1 MPLPT
6 VPETYPAILRV
17 LLRLGGAGRLREVL
31 PLVTEE
37 FPEIAP
43 EDVALTRKQGGSLW
57 KNRVEWGRMH
67 LVRVGYIDNSQRGVW
82 ALTDAGREAAQ
93 RALDGTFKMPP
104 RPQSL
109 KEAGIAKPEQAP
121 EPPAPAIS
129 DEINDAISERPQ
141 PPEPPG
147 PVLPPPVAGF
157 RAVAEPT
164 ADAGDYDADS
174 DEPSDDDDA
183 PEAAAPALSVV
194 ASHPE
199 RIADGLESA
208 AVDSGSPARLEAAI
222 AEALRFLGFE
232 AEHIGGSGRADV
244 VAYAELGVDRYSVV
258 LDAKSSGQ
266 GRVMEGQIDWVTIQE
281 HQRRER
287 ADLSCVVGPA
297 FAAGRLPERAREY
310 RTRLLDAGQLARVV
324 RLHAESPLNLA
335 ELRPL
340 FSDQPDIDAV
350 LRDLA
355 TASSERARRARLLRR
370 LLDTIDNLNR
380 AQPDAVLAKPDL
392 LLGSMLA
399 QPGEPQGTTRAEIEG
414 ALNLLETAG
423 ILRRSNGEGYVSQ
436 TTTSGAEQILAA
448 LAGAPD
454 PNAAPSQSGSLA
466 RAI

>member
-109 KEAGIAKPEQAP
+109 KEAGIAKPEPAP
-121 EPPAPAIS
+121 EPPA
-129 DEINDAISERPQ
+129 INDAISERPQ
-141 PPEPPG
+141 PPDPPG

-164 ADAGDYDADS
+164 ADAGGYDADS
-174 DEPSDDDDA
+174 EEPSDDDDA

-208 AVDSGSPARLEAAI
+208 AVDSSSPARLEAAI

-355 TASSERARRARLLRR
+355 TASSERARRACLLRR

-448 LAGAPD
+448 LAGMPEPSAD
-454 PNAAPSQSGSLA
+454 PLQSGSLA

>member
-1 MPLPT
+1 MTLPT
-6 VPETYPAILRV
+6 VTETYPAILRV
-17 LLRLGGAGRLREVL
+17 LQRLGGSSTLREVL

-43 EDVALTRKQGGSLW
+43 EDVALTRKKGDSLW

-82 ALTDAGREAAQ
+82 ALTDAGRDAAQ

-104 RPQSL
+104 RPKNL
-109 KEAGIAKPEQAP
+109 KEAGIAEPEPAP

-129 DEINDAISERPQ
+129 GTISERPQ
-141 PPEPPG
+141 QPDPPG
-147 PVLPPPVAGF
+147 PVLPPPIAGL
-157 RAVAEPT
+157 RAVAEAPP
-164 ADAGDYDADS
+164 AAGGYDAEP

-183 PEAAAPALSVV
+183 PEAVAPSLSVV

-199 RIADGLESA
+199 RIAEELESA
-208 AVDSGSPARLEAAI
+208 AVDSGSPARLEAAV

-232 AEHIGGSGRADV
+232 TEHLGGSGRTDV
-244 VAYAELGVDRYSVV
+244 VAYAELGVDRYSIV

-310 RTRLLDAGQLARVV
+310 RTRLLAAEQLARAV

-340 FSDQPDIDAV
+340 FSDQPDLDAV

-355 TASSERARRARLLRR
+355 TASSERARRVRLLRR
-370 LLDTIDNLNR
+370 LLDTIGNLNR

-436 TTTSGAEQILAA
+436 TTSQGAEQILAA
-448 LAGAPD
+448 LAGTPEPD
-454 PNAAPSQSGSLA
+454 AGPLQSGSIA

>member
-93 RALDGTFKMPP
+93 RALDGTFTMPP

-109 KEAGIAKPEQAP
+109 KAAGIAKPEPAP
-121 EPPAPAIS
+121 EPPAPV
-129 DEINDAISERPQ
+129 ISEQ
-141 PPEPPG
+141 PDPPG

-164 ADAGDYDADS
+164 ADAGGYDADS
-174 DEPSDDDDA
+174 EEPSDDDDA

-199 RIADGLESA
+199 RIADGLEAA

-310 RTRLLDAGQLARVV
+310 RTRLLDAGQLAQVV

-436 TTTSGAEQILAA
+436 TTTSGAEQILSA
-448 LAGAPD
+448 LASMPEPSAD
-454 PNAAPSQSGSLA
+454 PVQSGSVA

>member
-109 KEAGIAKPEQAP
+109 KAAGIAKPEPAP
-121 EPPAPAIS
+121 EPPAPV
-129 DEINDAISERPQ
+129 ISEQ
-141 PPEPPG
+141 PDPPG

-164 ADAGDYDADS
+164 ADAGGYDADS
-174 DEPSDDDDA
+174 EEPSDDDDA

-199 RIADGLESA
+199 RIADGLEAA

-310 RTRLLDAGQLARVV
+310 RTRLLDAGQLAQVV

-355 TASSERARRARLLRR
+355 TASSERARRVHLLRR

-436 TTTSGAEQILAA
+436 TTTSGAEQILSA
-448 LAGAPD
+448 LAGVPEPSAD
-454 PNAAPSQSGSLA
+454 PVQSGSVA

>member
-1 MPLPT
+1 MTLPT
-6 VPETYPAILRV
+6 VTETYPAILRV
-17 LLRLGGAGRLREVL
+17 LQRLGGASTLREVL
-31 PLVTEE
+31 PLITEE
-37 FPEIAP
+37 FPEIMP
-43 EDVALTRKQGGSLW
+43 EDVALTRKKGDSLW

-109 KEAGIAKPEQAP
+109 KEAGIAKPEPAP
-121 EPPAPAIS
+121 EPPA
-129 DEINDAISERPQ
+129 INDTISERPQ
-141 PPEPPG
+141 PPDPPG

-164 ADAGDYDADS
+164 ADAGGYDADS
-174 DEPSDDDDA
+174 EQPSDDDDA
-183 PEAAAPALSVV
+183 PEAVAPALSVV

-199 RIADGLESA
+199 RIADGLEAA

-232 AEHIGGSGRADV
+232 AEHIGGSGRPDV

-399 QPGEPQGTTRAEIEG
+399 QPGEHQGTTRAEIEG

-436 TTTSGAEQILAA
+436 TTNQGAEQILAA

-454 PNAAPSQSGSLA
+454 PDAGPLQSSSIA

>member
-6 VPETYPAILRV
+6 VTETYPAILRV
-17 LLRLGGAGRLREVL
+17 LHRLGGASTLREVL
-31 PLVTEE
+31 PLVTDE
-37 FPEIAP
+37 FPDITP
-43 EDVALTRKQGGSLW
+43 EDVALTRKKGDSLW

-67 LVRVGYIDNSQRGVW
+67 LVRVGYIDNSRRGVW

-93 RALDGTFKMPP
+93 RAFDGTFKMPP
-104 RPQSL
+104 RPKNL
-109 KEAGIAKPEQAP
+109 KEAGIADPAP
-121 EPPAPAIS
+121 EAAAPATSGMIS
-129 DEINDAISERPQ
+129 DTSSERPQ
-141 PPEPPG
+141 PSDPPG
-147 PVLPPPVAGF
+147 PVLPPPVAGL
-157 RAVAEPT
+157 RAVAEPPP
-164 ADAGDYDADS
+164 DANGYDADP

-194 ASHPE
+194 APQPE
-199 RIADGLESA
+199 RIAEEIRFA
-208 AVDSGSPARLEAAI
+208 AVDSGSPARLEAAV
-222 AEALRFLGFE
+222 AEALGFLGFE
-232 AEHIGGSGRADV
+232 AEHRGGPGQTDV
-244 VAYAELGVDRYSVV
+244 VAYAELGVDRYSIV

-281 HQRRER
+281 HQRREH
-287 ADLSCVVGPA
+287 ADLCCVVGPG

-310 RTRLLDAGQLARVV
+310 RTRLLDAEQLARAV

-340 FSDQPDIDAV
+340 FSDQPDADAV

-355 TASSERARRARLLRR
+355 TASSERARRVRLLRR
-370 LLDTIDNLNR
+370 LLETIDSLNR
-380 AQPDAVLAKPDL
+380 TQPDAVLAKPDL

-414 ALNLLETAG
+414 ALNLLETTG

-448 LAGAPD
+448 LA
-454 PNAAPSQSGSLA
+454 AAPSVQQPVPAEAAA
-466 RAI
+466 RAV

>member
-1 MPLPT
+1 MTLPT
-6 VPETYPAILRV
+6 VAETYPAILRV
-17 LLRLGGAGRLREVL
+17 LQRLGRASTLREVL

-37 FPEIAP
+37 FPEIMP

-93 RALDGTFKMPP
+93 QALDGTFKMPP

-109 KEAGIAKPEQAP
+109 KEAGIAKPEPAP
-121 EPPAPAIS
+121 EPTAPAIS
-129 DEINDAISERPQ
+129 DTSSERPQ
-141 PPEPPG
+141 PPDPPG
-147 PVLPPPVAGF
+147 PVLPPPVAGL
-157 RAVAEPT
+157 RAVAESSP
-164 ADAGDYDADS
+164 DAGGYDS
-174 DEPSDDDDA
+174 EPDEPSDDDDA
-183 PEAAAPALSVV
+183 PEAVAPSLSVV
-194 ASHPE
+194 APHPE
-199 RIADGLESA
+199 RIAEELESA
-208 AVDSGSPARLEAAI
+208 AVDSGSPARLEAAV

-232 AEHIGGSGRADV
+232 TEHLGGSGRTDV
-244 VAYAELGVDRYSVV
+244 VAYAELGVDRYSIV

-310 RTRLLDAGQLARVV
+310 RTRLLAAEQLARAV

-340 FSDQPDIDAV
+340 FSDQPDLNAV

-355 TASSERARRARLLRR
+355 TASSERARRVRLLRR
-370 LLDTIDNLNR
+370 LLDTIGNLNR

-436 TTTSGAEQILAA
+436 TTSQGAEQILAA
-448 LAGAPD
+448 LAGAPEPD
-454 PNAAPSQSGSLA
+454 AGPLQSSSIA

>member
-1 MPLPT
+1 MTLPT
-6 VPETYPAILRV
+6 VTETYPAILRV
-17 LLRLGGAGRLREVL
+17 LQRLGGASTLREVL

-37 FPEIAP
+37 FPAIAP
-43 EDVALTRKQGGSLW
+43 EDVALTRKKGDSLW

-104 RPQSL
+104 RPKNL
-109 KEAGIAKPEQAP
+109 KEAGTAKPEPAP
-121 EPPAPAIS
+121 EPAAPATGDAIS
-129 DEINDAISERPQ
+129 TISERPQ
-141 PPEPPG
+141 PSDPPG
-147 PVLPPPVAGF
+147 PVLPPPVAGL
-157 RAVAEPT
+157 RAVAEPPP
-164 ADAGDYDADS
+164 DAGGYEADS

-183 PEAAAPALSVV
+183 PEAVAPALSVV
-194 ASHPE
+194 APHPE
-199 RIADGLESA
+199 RIAEELRLA

-222 AEALRFLGFE
+222 AEALGFLGFE
-232 AEHIGGSGRADV
+232 AEHRGGPGQTDV
-244 VAYAELGVDRYSVV
+244 VAYAELGVDRYSIV

-310 RTRLLDAGQLARVV
+310 RTRLLAAEQLARIV

-355 TASSERARRARLLRR
+355 AASSERARRVRLLRR
-370 LLDTIDNLNR
+370 LLETIDNLNR
-380 AQPDAVLAKPDL
+380 AQPDAILAKPDL

-414 ALNLLETAG
+414 ALNLLETTG

-436 TTTSGAEQILAA
+436 TTAAGAEQILTA
-448 LAGAPD
+448 LAGAPQPD
-454 PNAAPSQSGSLA
+454 AGPLQSSSAA

>member
-6 VPETYPAILRV
+6 VTDTYPAILRV
-17 LLRLGGAGRLREVL
+17 LHRLGGASTLREVL
-31 PLVTEE
+31 PLVTDE
-37 FPEIAP
+37 FPDITP
-43 EDVALTRKQGGSLW
+43 EDVALTRKKGDSLW

-104 RPQSL
+104 RPKNL
-109 KEAGIAKPEQAP
+109 KEAGIAKPEPTP
-121 EPPAPAIS
+121 EPAAPATS
-129 DEINDAISERPQ
+129 DVIGEQPQ
-141 PPEPPG
+141 LPDEPPG
-147 PVLPPPVAGF
+147 PVLPPPVAGL
-157 RAVAEPT
+157 RAVAEPPP
-164 ADAGDYDADS
+164 DPSGYDADP

-183 PEAAAPALSVV
+183 PEAVAPALSVV
-194 ASHPE
+194 APQPE
-199 RIADGLESA
+199 RIAEELRLA
-208 AVDSGSPARLEAAI
+208 AVDSGSPARLEAAV
-222 AEALRFLGFE
+222 AEALGFLGFE
-232 AEHIGGSGRADV
+232 AEHRGGPGQTDV
-244 VAYAELGVDRYSVV
+244 VAYAELGVDRYSIV

-281 HQRRER
+281 HQRREH
-287 ADLSCVVGPA
+287 ADLCCVVGPG

-310 RTRLLDAGQLARVV
+310 RTRLLDAEQLARAV

-340 FSDQPDIDAV
+340 FSDQPDADAV

-355 TASSERARRARLLRR
+355 TASSERARRVRLLRR
-370 LLDTIDNLNR
+370 LLETIDSLNR
-380 AQPDAVLAKPDL
+380 TQPDAILAKPDL

-448 LAGAPD
+448 LADAPGSD
-454 PNAAPSQSGSLA
+454 AGLPQSGSVA